1 MVTRYWLRYYII
13 SFASIA
19 VIDVIVSS
27 IVVSIPFFYIF
38 QIIMIFGLWY
48 FISPF
53 TMIALLKMRKGG
65 EGLVEVVDKVSKKFG
80 VKTPRVYISY
90 VDFPNALAF
99 GNILF
104 RGMAV
109 TSPLLDLLNDQE
121 LEAVIAHEISHLKNH
136 DPEVLI
142 LSIIGINSIYS
153 FLIYFFS
160 CYLSIIVIFYFLGLF
175 PLFFAIHRRVEKRAD
190 ITAVKKDRS
199 YAIPL
204 ETALIKIAYLSD
216 KLPSYVLKNFPEL
229 QILLMKYD
237 IISSNYGNGGLFR
250 THPSL
255 SERLRYL
262 SNYEY

>member
-1 MVTRYWLRYYII
+1 MVTRYWLRYYVI

-19 VIDVIVSS
+19 IIDVIVSS
-27 IVVSIPFFYIF
+27 IIINIPFLYIF
-38 QIIMIFGLWY
+38 QIVIIFGLWY
-48 FISPF
+48 LISPLIMVF
-53 TMIALLKMRKGG
+53 LLKMRKSG
-65 EGLVEVVDKVSKKFG
+65 EEVAKTVEKVSKEFG
-80 VKTPRVYISY
+80 IKTPHVYISY

-99 GNILF
+99 GNIFF

-136 DPEVLI
+136 DPEMLI
-142 LSIIGINSIYS
+142 LSIMGINSVYS
-153 FLIYFFS
+153 ILIYFFP
-160 CYLSIIVIFYFLGLF
+160 CYIELIVALYFLGLF
-175 PLFFAIHRRVEKRAD
+175 PLFFAIHRKVEKRAD
-190 ITAVKKDRS
+190 ITAVKRDKNF
-199 YAIPL
+199 AVPL

-229 QILLMKYD
+229 QVLLMKYD

>member
-1 MVTRYWLRYYII
+1 MVTKYWLRYYVI

-19 VIDVIVSS
+19 VIDIIISS
-27 IVVSIPFFYIF
+27 IVVCIPFFYVFQVVVIF
-38 QIIMIFGLWY
+38 GIWYLISPLIMI
-48 FISPF
+48 I
-53 TMIALLKMRKGG
+53 LLKMRKSG
-65 EGLVEVVDKVSKKFG
+65 EGVTQIVDKVSKKFG
-80 VKTPRVYISY
+80 IKTPRVYISY

-99 GNILF
+99 GNIFF

-109 TSPLLDLLNDQE
+109 TLPLLDLLNDQE

-136 DPEVLI
+136 DPETLI

-153 FLIYFFS
+153 ILIYFFPA
-160 CYLSIIVIFYFLGLF
+160 YIGLIVALYFLGLF

-190 ITAVKKDRS
+190 ITAVKKDKS
-199 YAIPL
+199 YAVPL
-204 ETALIKIAYLSD
+204 ETALIKIAYLND

-237 IISSNYGNGGLFR
+237 IISSNYGNRGLFT

-262 SNYEY
+262 SDYED